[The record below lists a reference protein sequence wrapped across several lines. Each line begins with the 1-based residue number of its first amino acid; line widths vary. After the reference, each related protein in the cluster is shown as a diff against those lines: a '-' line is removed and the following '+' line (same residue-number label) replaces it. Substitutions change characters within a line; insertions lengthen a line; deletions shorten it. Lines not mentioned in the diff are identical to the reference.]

1 MLDFLKKQSNAI
13 GLDIGDDIVK
23 VAQLDVNESNEV
35 VLSAGGSENRPSSI
49 ERGSAGWQRWVISAV
64 HNVVEN
70 SKFNGKNAVACLPA
84 RDIFIDYAR
93 VGSSN
98 NMPSEKLNEFIFPKI
113 KGKLPFDSA
122 DAIIKYVPAEDDNVI
137 VLASERQRIEI
148 HLAIYERVP
157 VSVKSIAV
165 WPLALTSCYVKFFGR
180 RSTDLESIVMLAD
193 MGPERVNVVICRHK
207 NLLYARSLDFGL
219 DQLNGEDGSRLALE
233 LNACRRSFG
242 SMYRSGQIERLIF
255 LSGNAVNKETFAKI
269 AKQMELPAQMGNCLA
284 AAKIEN
290 PWNCK
295 VEIRG
300 CRESWATAFGL
311 SLSEEN

>member
-1 MLDFLKKQSNAI
+1 MLDFLKKQSSSI
-13 GLDIGDDIVK
+13 GLDISDDIVK
-23 VAQLDVNESNEV
+23 IAQLNTDGSEV
-35 VLSAGGSENRPSSI
+35 VLAAGGSENRPENI
-49 ERGSAGWQRWVISAV
+49 ERGSAGWQRWAIGAI
-64 HNVVEN
+64 HNVLEN

-84 RDIFIDYAR
+84 RDIYIDYAR
-93 VGSSN
+93 VAGNN
-98 NMPSEKLNEFIFPKI
+98 NMPGEKLNELIFSRI
-113 KGKLPFDSA
+113 KGKLPFDAA
-122 DAIIKYVPAEDDNVI
+122 DAIIKYVPAADDNVI
-137 VLASERQRIEI
+137 VLATERQKIEI

-157 VSVKSIAV
+157 LSVKSIAV

-193 MGPERVNVVICRHK
+193 VGPERVNVVICRHK
-207 NLLYARSLDFGL
+207 NLLFARSLDFGL

-242 SMYRSGQIERLIF
+242 SMYRSGQIERMIF
-255 LSGNAVNKETFAKI
+255 LSGNAVNKEAFAKV
-269 AKQMELPAQMGNCLA
+269 AKQLELPAQMGNCLA

-300 CRESWATAFGL
+300 CRESWATTFGL